1 MKLKFTRAMITAALN
16 GELEKV
22 SFETLPVFNLSI
34 PKECKDVPAE
44 ILNPR
49 STWAD
54 KNAYDSTLNKLADQ
68 FVKNF
73 TQYEKGTAA
82 EILAAA
88 PKTAVNA

>member
-1 MKLKFTRAMITAALN
+1 MITAALT

-22 SFETLPVFNLSI
+22 AFDTLPVFNLAI
-34 PKECKDVPAE
+34 PKECKEVPAE

-54 KNAYDSTLNKLADQ
+54 KNAYDSTLNKLAGQ

-73 TQYEKGTAA
+73 EQYEKGTAA
-82 EILAAA
+82 DILAAA
-88 PKTAVNA
+88 PKATVNA